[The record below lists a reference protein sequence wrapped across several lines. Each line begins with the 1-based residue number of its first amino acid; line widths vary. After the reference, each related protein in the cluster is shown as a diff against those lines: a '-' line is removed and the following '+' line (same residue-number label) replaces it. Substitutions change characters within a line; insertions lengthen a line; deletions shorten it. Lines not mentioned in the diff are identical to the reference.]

1 MLDRMHAVVQQAFGG
16 PEVLEVA
23 EVDRPVPLATE
34 VLVRVEAVGVNPVE
48 PLIRSGQ
55 FPLIGQPPFILG
67 WDISGVIE
75 GLEGVTRFEVGDEV
89 YGMPFFPRAASA
101 YAQYVAAPSRQLA
114 RKRTGTARAGTAEIA
129 AARE

>member
-1 MLDRMHAVVQQAFGG
+1 MLERMHAVVQQAFGG

-23 EVDRPVPLATE
+23 ETDRPVPLATE

-55 FPLIGQPPFILG
+55 FPLIGPPPFILG

-75 GLEGVTRFEVGDEV
+75 HLEGVTRFDVGDEV
-89 YGMPFFPRAASA
+89 HGMPFFPRAGSA
-101 YAQYVAAPSRQLA
+101 YAQYVTAPSRQLA
-114 RKRTGTARAGTAEIA
+114 RKPRPTSSSSPDAPPARSC
-129 AARE
+129 